1 MSEGGGS
8 CLHRGSRKIFKRSGI
23 QPTCA
28 KLQSGQFEEFPK
40 CVERCHHFFDDF
52 PFLVFNQQACDSC
65 TPVPVVR
72 RKCSP
77 DSLMLG
83 APPACMASLGLSAEV
98 LQLVGFGVEVAVLV
112 VMVVA
117 GRQQQQKS
125 ESNKQFYDKAARS
138 IKPTISSSVTTNTK
152 NSILIT

>member
-1 MSEGGGS
+1 
-8 CLHRGSRKIFKRSGI
+8 
-23 QPTCA
+23 
-28 KLQSGQFEEFPK
+28 
-40 CVERCHHFFDDF
+40 
-52 PFLVFNQQACDSC
+52 
-65 TPVPVVR
+65 
-72 RKCSP
+72 
-77 DSLMLG
+77 
-83 APPACMASLGLSAEV
+83 MASLGLSAEV